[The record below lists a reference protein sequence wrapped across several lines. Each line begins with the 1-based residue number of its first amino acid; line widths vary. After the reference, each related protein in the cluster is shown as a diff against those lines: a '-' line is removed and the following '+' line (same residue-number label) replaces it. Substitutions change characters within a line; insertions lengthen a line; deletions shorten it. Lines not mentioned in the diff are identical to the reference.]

1 MNIQMSAMDGII
13 VIKIFKEKHDNV
25 LLIIGLSANAFEGD
39 KIKYIQQGMYEQITK
54 SLKEEDFVKLMKKMN
69 IYS

>member
-39 KIKYIQQGMYEQITK
+39 KIKYIQQGMYE
-54 SLKEEDFVKLMKKMN
+54 
-69 IYS
+69 